1 MHVCSFDLP
10 GVKVLQLELL
20 WALYCFQ
27 INYGMRKNISGV
39 TKKKKKKFQR
49 QWIWPFGHIRGAWE
63 LTVQTNVHGSRIS
76 SQYCVHTVL

>member
-1 MHVCSFDLP
+1 MRVCSFDLP

-39 TKKKKKKFQR
+39 TKKKKKSS
-49 QWIWPFGHIRGAWE
+49 RGNE
-63 LTVQTNVHGSRIS
+63 SGLLVTLG
-76 SQYCVHTVL
+76 VLEN

>member
-1 MHVCSFDLP
+1 MRVCSFDLP

-39 TKKKKKKFQR
+39 TKKKKKVPEAMNLAF
-49 QWIWPFGHIRGAWE
+49 WSH
-63 LTVQTNVHGSRIS
+63 
-76 SQYCVHTVL
+76 

>member
-1 MHVCSFDLP
+1 MRVCSFDLP

-39 TKKKKKKFQR
+39 TKKKKKKVPEAMNLAF
-49 QWIWPFGHIRGAWE
+49 WSH
-63 LTVQTNVHGSRIS
+63 
-76 SQYCVHTVL
+76 